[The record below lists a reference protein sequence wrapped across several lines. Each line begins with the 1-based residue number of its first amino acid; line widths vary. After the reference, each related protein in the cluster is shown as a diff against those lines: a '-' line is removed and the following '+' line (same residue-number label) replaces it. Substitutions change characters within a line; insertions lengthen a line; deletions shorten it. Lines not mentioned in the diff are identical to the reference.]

1 MAHCMCEEQSH
12 IPLSKCDCGGGAA
25 GGVPLWRTDKWVL
38 STELLQPLRG
48 TRQSPGFLQESPLM
62 FALTLKKLL
71 QVKSQELPALP
82 LQATVLPNPLGE
94 ARPPPVRK

>member
-1 MAHCMCEEQSH
+1 MAHCVCEEQSH
-12 IPLSKCDCGGGAA
+12 IPLSKGDCGGGAA
-25 GGVPLWRTDKWVL
+25 GGLPLWRTDKWVL

-48 TRQSPGFLQESPLM
+48 TRQSLGFLLESPLM

-82 LQATVLPNPLGE
+82 VQATVVHNPMGE
-94 ARPPPVRK
+94 AQPPPVRK